1 MKNIICLLI
10 LVVFSLSSYSCVTK
24 DKGSSDSISG
34 TPTWGQAVYC
44 NIESAQV

>member
-1 MKNIICLLI
+1 MKNIICLLL